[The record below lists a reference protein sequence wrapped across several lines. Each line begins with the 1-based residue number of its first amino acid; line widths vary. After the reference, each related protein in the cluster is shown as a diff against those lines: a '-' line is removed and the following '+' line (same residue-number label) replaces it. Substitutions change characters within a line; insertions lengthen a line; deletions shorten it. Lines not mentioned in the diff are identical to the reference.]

1 MPAPI
6 PALPPQAIDPAT
18 ATIEVVSFAVI
29 ERLAATITPSMTFA
43 HVSVSIVLYATD
55 PATPYPF
62 AEAPIPAATAV
73 VVHEA
78 SASTVTAPASMSDES
93 AISACVALVTR
104 FTVTA
109 PANPTEVLPLSF
121 SDRANAPDTAVF
133 IVSFLART
141 STPLLRVTI
150 ALLSDAL
157 DVSLTMLTETLPEI
171 ASPHLLPAG
180 VSFALAESLGLEV
193 FVPAAASV
201 PVPIVPELVA
211 VTFSNPTA
219 RTDPTPPRPVKEC
232 DVPVAKVPSRLLSRE
247 TLRLFASLESAIVKA
262 SIRLT

>member
-1 MPAPI
+1 
-6 PALPPQAIDPAT
+6 
-18 ATIEVVSFAVI
+18 
-29 ERLAATITPSMTFA
+29 
-43 HVSVSIVLYATD
+43 
-55 PATPYPF
+55 
-62 AEAPIPAATAV
+62 
-73 VVHEA
+73 
-78 SASTVTAPASMSDES
+78 MSDES
-93 AISACVALVTR
+93 SIWACVKFFTR

-121 SDRANAPDTAVF
+121 SDRANAPEIAVLF
-133 IVSFLART
+133 VSFLART

-180 VSFALAESLGLEV
+180 VSFALAESLGLAV

-211 VTFSNPTA
+211 VTFSNPPAPTE
-219 RTDPTPPRPVKEC
+219 PTPPSPVKAC
-232 DVPVAKVPSRLLSRE
+232 AVPVATVPSRFTRE
-247 TLRLFASLESAIVKA
+247 PARSFASLESAIVKA
-262 SIRLT
+262 SIRVTK